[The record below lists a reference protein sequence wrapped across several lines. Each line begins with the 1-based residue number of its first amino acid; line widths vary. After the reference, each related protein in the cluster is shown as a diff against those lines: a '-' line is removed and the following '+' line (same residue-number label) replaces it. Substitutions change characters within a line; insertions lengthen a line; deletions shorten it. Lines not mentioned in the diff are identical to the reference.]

1 MRTRVALLAG
11 LGAAVLALPLAAQQP
26 GAGPMA
32 PRMGMGPGAGMGMI
46 AAAPRA
52 PGAEFLLAASGALK
66 LSDQQVTRLAAIARR
81 TAARREAV
89 RASFD
94 SLRTQRAPEMRMDSA
109 ARRAGAARTGPLAQA
124 FRNERE
130 QTHADL
136 REALAVLTPDQ
147 LAQAWEMIARRGARP
162 VRPGAQ
168 IGAARLMMRDRALRD
183 MRTRRAGMVPPP
195 APATPRP

>member
-11 LGAAVLALPLAAQQP
+11 LGAAAVLALPLAAQQP

-32 PRMGMGPGAGMGMI
+32 PRMGMGPAGMGMI
-46 AAAPRA
+46 AAGPRA

-94 SLRTQRAPEMRMDSA
+94 SLRAQRAPGMRMDSA
-109 ARRAGAARTGPLAQA
+109 ARRAARTGPLAQA

-136 REALAVLTPDQ
+136 RDALAVLTPDQ

-162 VRPGAQ
+162 ARPGAQ
-168 IGAARLMMRDRALRD
+168 IGAARFMMRNRALQD
-183 MRTRRAGMVPPP
+183 MRTRRAGAMPPP
-195 APATPRP
+195 APGTPRP